1 MQEAQNARAPD
12 AEQNSQYAQNKRRT
26 AHAQNT
32 ECRAEFKTT
41 RDTTSTDA
49 QKPQGRYFASAQ
61 IMQIKFARLA

>member
-1 MQEAQNARAPD
+1 MRRKTRAPD
-12 AEQNSQYAQNKRRT
+12 AEQNSQCAQNKRRT

-41 RDTTSTDA
+41 RDTTNADA
-49 QKPQGRYFASAQ
+49 QNSKAATLHPRK